1 MSKNIIHF
9 ETKEAAAL
17 FEHEIMG
24 QLSDGMWENTRP
36 SDHWKFWHDS
46 EIIVDGKVGY
56 EHLSYKY
63 VIKKNNYNIAA
74 LKQHV
79 GDRMQAIVTAAKM
92 NKNPELAEYIVDE
105 HFRNVLKNNPS
116 DDYWCEKAIAVKD
129 EFGEDLDKAA
139 EELKANIDHKDLDK
153 AIKEI
158 KLMFKTRLN

>member
-9 ETKEAAAL
+9 GTKEAAAL

-36 SDHWKFWHDS
+36 LDHWRFWHDS

-56 EHLSYKY
+56 ERLSYKY
-63 VIKKNNYNIAA
+63 VIIKNNYNISA
-74 LKQHV
+74 LKQYV

-92 NKNPELAEYIVDE
+92 NKNPELAEYIINE
-105 HFRNVLKNNPS
+105 RLRNALKKDPS
-116 DDYWCEKAIAVKD
+116 DYWHKKAIEVKD
-129 EFGEDLDKAA
+129 EFGEDFDKAA